1 MLDKILVATGNQGK
15 LKEIREI
22 LEGIEIIGMRDV
34 GIDIEVEENGET
46 FQENAFIKAS
56 EIAKL
61 TDMPVL
67 ADDSG
72 LCVDVLDG
80 APGVFSARFAGE
92 NANDNENTEKLLSLL
107 KDVPEEKRTA
117 RFVCSMCLYFPDGST
132 IESFASGSEGIIIN
146 EKRGENGFG
155 YDPVFFALDLHKTYA
170 EMTMEEKNQV
180 SHRKAALVALSQK
193 LKGEN
198 K

>member
-1 MLDKILVATGNQGK
+1 MLDKILVATGNAGK

-22 LEGIEIIGMRDV
+22 LEGIEIIGMRDI
-34 GIDIEVEENGET
+34 GIDVEVEENGET
-46 FQENAFIKAS
+46 FQENAYIKAS

-72 LCVDVLDG
+72 LCVDVLNG

-92 NANDNENTEKLLSLL
+92 NATDDENTEKLLELL
-107 KDVPEEKRTA
+107 KDIPEEKRTA
-117 RFVCSMCLYFPDGST
+117 RFVCSMCLCFPDGRT
-132 IESFASGSEGIIIN
+132 IESFAPGSEGYIIN
-146 EKRGENGFG
+146 DKRGENGFG
-155 YDPVFFALDLHKTYA
+155 YDPVFFALDLNKTYA
-170 EMTMEEKNQV
+170 EMTMEEKNLV
-180 SHRKAALVALSQK
+180 SHRKAALAQLSQK